1 MRIDPREVTLMK
13 TKSHGL
19 DTAGDVTNA
28 RCSSV
33 RTPGP
38 RYAPG
43 EDSRRGFMMARSAS
57 LGFVHDQIRGGHLGI
72 KN

>member
-43 EDSRRGFMMARSAS
+43 RGQSAWIHDGTVCLSRLRS
-57 LGFVHDQIRGGHLGI
+57 
-72 KN
+72 